1 MGQNVAV
8 VEKPTGR
15 LGVLRFELNRSLSG
29 MAHERYRSAAEASGV
44 RPVDELARR
53 LFATD
58 RVEAVHIYSNQVT
71 VELKPFQNGEGMV
84 DIVRGLFKHYVEGVE
99 PKKFESP
106 A

>member
-15 LGVLRFELNRSLSG
+15 PGVVRFELNRSLSG
-29 MAHERYRSAAEASGV
+29 MAHERYLAPDDAIGD

-53 LFATD
+53 LFATG
-58 RVEAVHIYSNQVT
+58 RAAAVHIYSNQVT
-71 VELKPFQNGEGMV
+71 VELKPFQTGD
-84 DIVRGLFKHYVEGVE
+84 DIVRGLFKHYTEGVE